1 MQSASAI
8 KNSLFRITWRRHTL
22 RCAWMLVA
30 CIGATFAAHGQ
41 SAALHTPK
49 SAPKDALDDSLAI
62 QIHDDRL
69 TLSVAKA
76 PQIYL
81 YGVIDTDA
89 PNRVAALIRTGK
101 IHPGSDVYLDSP
113 GGDLAAG
120 LALGRLFRAG
130 SMTTHLG
137 APRLTR
143 GMPAVPRSAI
153 CVGACAYAYVGG
165 LYRWGPTGNDR
176 FGLRSFYATDP
187 KTDDANKAQQSAGE
201 VESYFKDMGLNPR
214 VFVSALAASHDE
226 IVWLSA
232 DQMYATWLT
241 NNGQLPLTATNESSS
256 SAPNLVIT
264 QTRRSGVNRI
274 TLLCRPDG
282 LTMTAYYMVDGNR
295 AKQIVARGIRPH
307 FEIDQQEV
315 LSQQNE
321 SATVLNE
328 NVVISRSYTFAQ
340 LQSLPNAH
348 ALGAWVVDRTNAM
361 RYGFVLGI
369 DGVKGHIRDYYASC
383 QQTSQKSGEQRQ

>member
-1 MQSASAI
+1 
-8 KNSLFRITWRRHTL
+8 
-22 RCAWMLVA
+22 MLVA
-30 CIGATFAAHGQ
+30 CVGATFAAHGQ
-41 SAALHTPK
+41 GAALHAPK
-49 SAPKDALDDSLAI
+49 SAPKDALDDPLAI

-69 TLSVAKA
+69 TLWVAKA

-89 PNRVAALIRTGK
+89 PNRVAALIRAGK
-101 IHPGSDVYLDSP
+101 FPPGSDVYLDSP

-143 GMPAVPRSAI
+143 GMPSVPRSAI

-176 FGLRSFYATDP
+176 FGLRSFYAADP
-187 KTDDANKAQQSAGE
+187 KADDANKAQQSAGE
-201 VESYFKDMGLNPR
+201 VEAYFKDMGLDSR
-214 VFVSALAASHDE
+214 VFASALAASHEE

-241 NNGQLPLTATNESSS
+241 NNGQLPLTATHESSS
-256 SAPNLVIT
+256 GAPNLVIN
-264 QTRRSGVNRI
+264 QTKRSGVNRI

-282 LTMTAYYMVDGNR
+282 LTLTAYYMVGASR
-295 AKQIVARGIRPH
+295 AKQIVAHAIRSH

-315 LSQQNE
+315 LPQQNE
-321 SATVLNE
+321 SASVLNE

-340 LQSLPNAH
+340 LQGLPAAH

-369 DGVKGHIRDYYASC
+369 DGVKGPIRNYYASC
-383 QQTSQKSGEQRQ
+383 QQTSQKSAEQR